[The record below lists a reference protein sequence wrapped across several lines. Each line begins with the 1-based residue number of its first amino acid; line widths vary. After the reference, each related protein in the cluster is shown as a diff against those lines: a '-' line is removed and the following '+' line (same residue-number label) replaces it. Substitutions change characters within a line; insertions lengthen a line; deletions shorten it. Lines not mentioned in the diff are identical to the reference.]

1 MLRGNLA
8 ADLVLNRRS
17 RSAATRRFSFEPIR
31 LASLPTEWLVVCGVI
46 VLPALGV
53 WTLRKNLAE
62 AVPYEAESLTR
73 ERRRMLLRD
82 MGRPVFCVCAIGFV
96 WKMIG
101 YVVPQGNLGSFE
113 GIMLG
118 MSCATLVVA
127 AIEQG
132 DCDREEAQRALILT
146 CGTQRGIR
154 KGAADAAKRE
164 LDQALSDGG
173 FASCEEARAAELSE
187 PDLASLS
194 VEIEAYQA
202 DYAETLAACERI
214 EAAEAASADAE
225 GVEEA

>member
-1 MLRGNLA
+1 M
-8 ADLVLNRRS
+8 
-17 RSAATRRFSFEPIR
+17 
-31 LASLPTEWLVVCGVI
+31 VCGVI

-62 AVPYEAESLTR
+62 VVPYEAESLTR

-132 DCDREEAQRALILT
+132 DREREEAQRALALT

-173 FASCEEARAAELSE
+173 FASCEEARAAELSNLTSRAFLRKSKPIRPITLKRSPHVSE
-187 PDLASLS
+187 SRRWRRLRPMRKVSKKRKLRRDLSPHGLPAL
-194 VEIEAYQA
+194 Q
-202 DYAETLAACERI
+202 
-214 EAAEAASADAE
+214 
-225 GVEEA
+225 

>member
-1 MLRGNLA
+1 MTMNDEELFEHLQE
-8 ADLVLNRRS
+8 LV
-17 RSAATRRFSFEPIR
+17 AE
-31 LASLPTEWLVVCGVI
+31 
-46 VLPALGV
+46 LPAMQEKGAV
-53 WTLRKNLAE
+53 LARARAAAE
-62 AVPYEAESLTR
+62 VAKRAHYYEGQQNELNGILSEMAEH
-73 ERRRMLLRD
+73 ERQR
-82 MGRPVFCVCAIGFV
+82 AI
-96 WKMIG
+96 
-101 YVVPQGNLGSFE
+101 
-113 GIMLG
+113 
-118 MSCATLVVA
+118 

-173 FASCEEARAAELSE
+173 FASCEEARAVRLSE

-194 VEIEAYQA
+194 AEIEAYQA

-214 EAAEAASADAE
+214 EASEEASADAE